1 MKKQT
6 VIALQAKEREVQ
18 RSRKEKKEHHE
29 FLRSLFLSSGANGER
44 ERERENKKK
53 NEKKITG
60 VQK

>member
-44 ERERENKKK
+44 ERERTKKRMKKK
-53 NEKKITG
+53 
-60 VQK
+60 